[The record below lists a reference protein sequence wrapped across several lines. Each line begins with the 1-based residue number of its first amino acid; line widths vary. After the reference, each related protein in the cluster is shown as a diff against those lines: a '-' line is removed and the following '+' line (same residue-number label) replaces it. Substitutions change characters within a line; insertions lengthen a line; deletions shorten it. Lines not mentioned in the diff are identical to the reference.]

1 MLFEFQSYHCLVKA
15 ALLNYT
21 GGKIVKE
28 RGGNITI
35 NCTADGI
42 PQPNI
47 VWRRNG
53 QLIESTSRLK
63 IDVSGG
69 SSGFRSIPDVV
80 STTSILTI
88 TNVKGIDNGSYSC
101 RADNEANVGAVL
113 VTPFILEVIE
123 RKYMSYSECYNA
135 FNLAPPTNFCVNSPC
150 QNNGKCTN
158 VDEGYICTCS
168 GMFTGTN
175 CNES

>member
-1 MLFEFQSYHCLVKA
+1 M
-15 ALLNYT
+15 
-21 GGKIVKE
+21 
-28 RGGNITI
+28 
-35 NCTADGI
+35 
-42 PQPNI
+42 
-47 VWRRNG
+47 
-53 QLIESTSRLK
+53 
-63 IDVSGG
+63 SGG
-69 SSGFRSIPDVV
+69 SSGFRSIPDVI

-150 QNNGKCTN
+150 QNNGKCNN